1 MRRLMEKAESGQPD
15 RAPLAAVS
23 EPMTVRI
30 NMATKLTGISRSQI
44 YELIQAGRLD
54 TVKVGRVNLI
64 RYSSLKK
71 LLGL

>member
-1 MRRLMEKAESGQPD
+1 MRRLMEKAKVRLTENASM
-15 RAPLAAVS
+15 AVPS

-30 NMATKLTGISRSQI
+30 DAASKLTGISRSQI

-64 RYSSLKK
+64 RYNSLKR